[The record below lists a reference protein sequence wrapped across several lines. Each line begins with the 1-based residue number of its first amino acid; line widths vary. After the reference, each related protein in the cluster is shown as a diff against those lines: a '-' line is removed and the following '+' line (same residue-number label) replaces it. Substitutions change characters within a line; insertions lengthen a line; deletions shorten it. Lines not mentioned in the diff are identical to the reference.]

1 MPAHDLCGHFSRT
14 TCERGT
20 IREAKP
26 GYQVRDLPGIIKTS
40 RECKHDA
47 VNMVYEPTI
56 SGPANNCMYRNRNCR
71 SMFLRGIGQRGG
83 SADEFIY
90 GRPLSLPSRVSA
102 RLATRGQSGG

>member
-47 VNMVYEPTI
+47 VNKVYEPTI
-56 SGPANNCMYRNRNCR
+56 
-71 SMFLRGIGQRGG
+71 
-83 SADEFIY
+83 
-90 GRPLSLPSRVSA
+90 
-102 RLATRGQSGG
+102 

>member
-1 MPAHDLCGHFSRT
+1 VLPTVWAISCRTISDLEPSAYTGVKMPAHDLCGHFSRT

-47 VNMVYEPTI
+47 VNT
-56 SGPANNCMYRNRNCR
+56 A
-71 SMFLRGIGQRGG
+71 
-83 SADEFIY
+83 
-90 GRPLSLPSRVSA
+90 
-102 RLATRGQSGG
+102 